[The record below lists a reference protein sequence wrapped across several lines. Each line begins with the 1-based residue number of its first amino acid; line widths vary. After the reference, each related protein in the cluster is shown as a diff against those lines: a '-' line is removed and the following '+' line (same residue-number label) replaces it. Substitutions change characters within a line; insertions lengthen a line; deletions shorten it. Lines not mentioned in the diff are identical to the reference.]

1 MSLLDGLN
9 NMQREAAE
17 RIDGPLLVLA
27 GAGSGK
33 TRVLTYRIAH
43 MIEEGIKPWNIL
55 AITFTNKAAKEM
67 AERVEALIGD
77 SANDMWVRTF
87 HSACVRILRR
97 DIDKLGFDKSFNI
110 IDADDQKSLIKE
122 CLKELNLDDKIF
134 TPKGVMAEISSAKD
148 SLKLPPEYEKGVAGD
163 YKKEKIARIYE
174 IYQEKLRVSN
184 CLDFDDLILQTVRLF
199 MINRDVLEYYQN
211 KFRYILVDEYQDTNN
226 AQNILIMLLAKN
238 HRNLCVV
245 GDDDQSI
252 YKFRG
257 ANIENILNF
266 EKMFPDAHVVRLEQN
281 YRSTQNILD
290 AANSVIKNNLGRKG
304 KNLWTDAGEGEK
316 IIVHREP
323 NEQEEAAFIAS
334 EIRRLYRDGY
344 KYSDIAVLYRNNSL
358 TRSLETI
365 FMRDSIPYELVAGRK
380 FYDRMEIRDMV
391 AYLRL
396 AKNPDDDMSLKRII
410 NTPGRKIGKT
420 TVDTIGETAYREG
433 TSIFKSL
440 QFHKDEIKT
449 NLKEFVLLMEE
460 IIDKKNTLSVDEFV
474 NYVYEKTGYRE
485 HLEKDEKA
493 EDRQANVGELI
504 SGAKNFCDTVPD
516 ATFDDYMDNIALVS
530 DLDSYDEDAEVKDKC
545 TLMTMHSAKGLE
557 FPVVFILGVD
567 EGVFPS
573 FMSIYDESELEEE
586 RRLCYVGIT
595 RARKQL
601 CITGAFSR
609 MVYGKTSPYQ
619 KSRFLEEIPESVY
632 EYSEKTPFGKG
643 STSGGFD
650 DDYGFVNFERKPKL
664 EATTLL
670 PKKDSKVNLTGN
682 LTFKV
687 GDRVHHKKFGA
698 GLITAREDVGN
709 DVRYEIA
716 FDSVGTKNL
725 LGLYAK
731 LEKEE

>member
-17 RIDGPLLVLA
+17 RIEGPLLVLA

-43 MIEEGIKPWNIL
+43 MIEEGVKPWNIL

-67 AERVEALIGD
+67 AERVETLIGEA
-77 SANDMWVRTF
+77 ANDMWVRTF

-110 IDADDQKSLIKE
+110 IDADDQKSLVKE

-148 SLKLPPEYEKGVAGD
+148 SLKLPPEYAKSASGD
-163 YKKEKIARIYE
+163 YKKEKIAQIYE

-184 CLDFDDLILQTVRLF
+184 CLDFDDLIVQTVRLF

-304 KNLWTDAGEGEK
+304 KNLWTDAGAGEK
-316 IIVHREP
+316 IVIHREP
-323 NEQEEAAFIAS
+323 NEQEEAGFIAS
-334 EIRRLYRDGY
+334 EIRRLYNDGY
-344 KYSDIAVLYRNNSL
+344 KYSDMALLYRNNSL
-358 TRSLETI
+358 TRSCEDI
-365 FMRDSIPYELVAGRK
+365 FMRRAIPYRLLSGLR

-420 TVDTIGETAYREG
+420 TVDTISETAYREG
-433 TSIFKSL
+433 TSVFKSL
-440 QFHKDEIKT
+440 QLHKNEIKA
-449 NLKEFVLLMEE
+449 NLREFVDLMEE
-460 IIDKKNTLSVDEFV
+460 IISKKNEMTVDEFV

-504 SGAKNFCDTVPD
+504 SGAKNYAD
-516 ATFDDYMDNIALVS
+516 AAENPTFDDYMDNIALVS
-530 DLDSYDEDAEVKDKC
+530 DIDNYDEDLDACVF
-545 TLMTMHSAKGLE
+545 MTMHSAKGLE
-557 FPVVFILGVD
+557 FPVVFLLGAD
-567 EGVFPS
+567 EGIFPS

-595 RARKQL
+595 RAREKL
-601 CITGAFSR
+601 YITGAFSR
-609 MVYGKTSPYQ
+609 TVYGKTSPYQ
-619 KSRFLEEIPESVY
+619 KSRFLEEIPENVF
-632 EYSEKTPFGKG
+632 EYSEKTPFAKG

-650 DDYGFVNFERKPKL
+650 DDYGFSVFERKPKI
-664 EATTLL
+664 EAATLI
-670 PKKDSKVNLTGN
+670 PKKESKMELTGN
-682 LTFKV
+682 ITFKV
-687 GDRVHHKKFGA
+687 GDRVRHKKFGA
-698 GLITAREDVGN
+698 GLITASENVGN

-716 FDSVGTKNL
+716 FDSVGVKNL

-731 LEKEE
+731 LEKED

>member
-17 RIDGPLLVLA
+17 RIEGPLLVLA

-67 AERVEALIGD
+67 AERVEALIGEA
-77 SANDMWVRTF
+77 ANDMWVKTF

-97 DIDKLGFDKSFNI
+97 DIDKIGFDKSFNI
-110 IDADDQKSLIKE
+110 IDADDQKSLVKE

-148 SLKLPPEYEKGVAGD
+148 SLKLPNEYAKSVAGD
-163 YKKEKIARIYE
+163 YKKEKIAQIYE

-184 CLDFDDLILQTVRLF
+184 CLDFDDLIVQTVRLF

-226 AQNILIMLLAKN
+226 AQNILIMLLARN

-290 AANSVIKNNLGRKG
+290 AANAVIKNNLGRKG

-316 IIVHREP
+316 IIIHREP
-323 NEQEEAAFIAS
+323 NEQEEASFIAS
-334 EIRRLYRDGY
+334 EIRRLYNDGY
-344 KYSDIAVLYRNNSL
+344 KYSDMALLYRNNSL
-358 TRSLETI
+358 TRSCEDI
-365 FMRDSIPYELVAGRK
+365 FMRRAIPYRLLSGLR

-420 TVDTIGETAYREG
+420 TVDTISETAYREG

-440 QFHKDEIKT
+440 QLHKGEIKT
-449 NLKEFVLLMEE
+449 NLREFVDLMEE
-460 IIDKKNTLSVDEFV
+460 IISKKNAMSVDEFV

-504 SGAKNFCDTVPD
+504 SGAKNYTD
-516 ATFDDYMDNIALVS
+516 ATENPTFDDYMDNIALVS
-530 DLDSYDEDAEVKDKC
+530 DIDNYDEDLDACVF
-545 TLMTMHSAKGLE
+545 MTMHSAKGLE
-557 FPVVFILGVD
+557 FPVVFLLGAD
-567 EGVFPS
+567 EGIFPS

-595 RARKQL
+595 RARTKL
-601 CITGAFSR
+601 YITGAFSR
-609 MVYGKTSPYQ
+609 TVYGKTSPYQ
-619 KSRFLEEIPESVY
+619 KSRFLEEIPEGVY
-632 EYSEKTPFGKG
+632 EYSEKTPFAKG

-650 DDYGFVNFERKPKL
+650 DDYGFTMFERKPKI

-670 PKKDSKVNLTGN
+670 PKKEGKMELTGN
-682 LTFKV
+682 ISFKV
-687 GDRVHHKKFGA
+687 GDRVRHKKFGA
-698 GLITAREDVGN
+698 GLITASESVGN
-709 DVRYEIA
+709 DVRYEIV
-716 FDSVGTKNL
+716 FDSVGVKNL

>member
-1 MSLLDGLN
+1 MNLLNELN
-9 NMQREAAE
+9 GAQREAAE
-17 RIDGPLLVLA
+17 YIDGPLLVLA

-43 MIEEGIKPWNIL
+43 MIDMGIKPWNIL

-67 AERVEALIGD
+67 AERVEALIGEA
-77 SANDMWVRTF
+77 ANDMWVKTF

-97 DIDKLGFDKSFNI
+97 DIDKIGFDRSFNI
-110 IDADDQKSLIKE
+110 IDADDQKSLVKE

-134 TPKGVMAEISSAKD
+134 TPKGVMAEISNAKD
-148 SLKLPPEYEKGVAGD
+148 SLMLPPEYKKSVAGD
-163 YKKEKIARIYE
+163 YKKEKIGQIYE
-174 IYQEKLRVSN
+174 VYQEKLKISN
-184 CLDFDDLILQTVRLF
+184 CLDFDDLIVQTVRLF
-199 MINRDVLEYYQN
+199 MMSRETLEYYQN
-211 KFRYILVDEYQDTNN
+211 KFKYILVDEYQDTNN
-226 AQNILIMLLAKN
+226 AQNVLVMLLAKN

-266 EKMFPDAHVVRLEQN
+266 EKMFAETKVVRLEQN

-290 AANSVIKNNLGRKG
+290 AANSVIKNNIGRKG

-316 IIVHREP
+316 IMVHREP
-323 NEQEEAAFIAS
+323 NEQEEAAYIAS
-334 EIRRLYRDGY
+334 EIRRLYDMGY
-344 KYSDIAVLYRNNSL
+344 KYSDIALLYRNNSL
-358 TRSLETI
+358 TRSAEDI
-365 FMRDSIPYELVAGRK
+365 FMRRAIPYRLLSGLR

-420 TVDTIGETAYREG
+420 TVDTISETAYREG

-440 QFHKDEIKT
+440 QNHKNEIKA
-449 NLKEFVLLMEE
+449 NLREFVDLMEE
-460 IIDKKNTLSVDEFV
+460 IISQKNEVTVDEFV
-474 NYVYEKTGYRE
+474 NYVYERTGYRAY
-485 HLEKDEKA
+485 LEKDEKA
-493 EDRQANVGELI
+493 EDRQANVGELV
-504 SGAKNFCDTVPD
+504 SGAKNYHDNTENP
-516 ATFDDYMDNIALVS
+516 TFDDYMDNIALVS
-530 DLDSYDEDAEVKDKC
+530 DIDNYDEDLDACVF
-545 TLMTMHSAKGLE
+545 MTMHSAKGLE
-557 FPVVFILGVD
+557 FPVVFLLGAD
-567 EGVFPS
+567 EGIFPS

-595 RARKQL
+595 RARKKL
-601 CITGAFSR
+601 YITGAFSR
-609 MVYGKTSPYQ
+609 TVYGKTSPYQ
-619 KSRFLEEIPESVY
+619 KSRFVEEIPQEVY
-632 EYSEKTPFGKG
+632 EYSEKTPFSKG

-650 DDYGFVNFERKPKL
+650 DDFGFGSYAHKPKI
-664 EATTLL
+664 ESTLL
-670 PKKDSKVNLTGN
+670 PKKESKMELNGN
-682 LTFKV
+682 ITFKV
-687 GDRVHHKKFGA
+687 GDRVKHKKFGA
-698 GLITAREDVGN
+698 GLITAAESIGN

-731 LEKEE
+731 LEKE

>member
-1 MSLLDGLN
+1 
-9 NMQREAAE
+9 MQREAAE

-43 MIEEGIKPWNIL
+43 MIEMGIKPWNIL

-67 AERVEALIGD
+67 AERVENLIGEA
-77 SANDMWVRTF
+77 ANDMWVRTF

-97 DIDKLGFDKSFNI
+97 DIDKLGFDRSFNI
-110 IDADDQKSLIKE
+110 IDADDQKSLVKE

-134 TPKGVMAEISSAKD
+134 TPKGVMSEISSAKD
-148 SLKLPPEYEKGVAGD
+148 SLLLPVEYKKSASGD
-163 YKKEKIARIYE
+163 YRREKIAQIYE

-184 CLDFDDLILQTVRLF
+184 CLDFDDLIVQTVRLL
-199 MINRDVLEYYQN
+199 MTSRETLEYYQN

-226 AQNILIMLLAKN
+226 AQNVLVMLLAKN

-266 EKMFPDAHVVRLEQN
+266 EKLFSETHVVRLEQN

-290 AANSVIKNNLGRKG
+290 AANSVIKNNIGRKG
-304 KNLWTDAGEGEK
+304 KNLWTDSGEGEK
-316 IIVHREP
+316 ITIHREP
-323 NEQEEAAFIAS
+323 NENEEAMYIAS
-334 EIRRLYRDGY
+334 EIRRLYDEGY
-344 KYSDIAVLYRNNSL
+344 KYSDIALLYRNNSL
-358 TRSLETI
+358 TRSAEDI
-365 FMRDSIPYELVAGRK
+365 FMRRAIPYRLLSGLR

-420 TVDTIGETAYREG
+420 TVDTISEMAYREG

-440 QFHKDEIKT
+440 QKHRDEIKP
-449 NLKEFVLLMEE
+449 NLRDFVNLIEE
-460 IIDKKNTLSVDEFV
+460 IISQKNETTVDEFV
-474 NYVYEKTGYRE
+474 NYVYERTGYRAY
-485 HLEKDEKA
+485 LDNDEKG
-493 EDRQANVGELI
+493 EERQANVGELI
-504 SGAKNFCDTVPD
+504 SGAKNYHD
-516 ATFDDYMDNIALVS
+516 ANENPTFDDYMDNIALVS
-530 DLDSYDEDAEVKDKC
+530 DIDNYDEELDACVF
-545 TLMTMHSAKGLE
+545 MTMHAAKGLE
-557 FPVVFILGVD
+557 FPVVFLLGAD
-567 EGVFPS
+567 EGIFPS
-573 FMSIYDESELEEE
+573 FMSIYDSSELEEE

-595 RARKQL
+595 RARKKL
-601 CITGAFSR
+601 YITGAFSR
-609 MVYGKTSPYQ
+609 TVYGKTSPYQ
-619 KSRFLEEIPESVY
+619 KSRFVEEIPENVY

-643 STSGGFD
+643 STTGGFD
-650 DDYGFVNFERKPKL
+650 DGFDFIVSKPKI
-664 EATTLL
+664 EKTTLM
-670 PKKDSKVNLTGN
+670 PKKETKIELTGN
-682 LTFKV
+682 ISFKV
-687 GDRVHHKKFGA
+687 GDRVKHKKFGA
-698 GLITAREDVGN
+698 GLVTACENVGN

-716 FDSVGTKNL
+716 FDSVGVKNL

-731 LEKEE
+731 LERE

>member
-17 RIDGPLLVLA
+17 RIEGPLLVLA

-67 AERVEALIGD
+67 AERVETLIGE
-77 SANDMWVRTF
+77 AAKDMWVKTF

-97 DIDKLGFDKSFNI
+97 DIDKIGFDKSFNI
-110 IDADDQKSLIKE
+110 IDADDQKSLVKE

-148 SLKLPPEYEKGVAGD
+148 SLMLPVEYRKSVAG
-163 YKKEKIARIYE
+163 YYRKEKIASIYE
-174 IYQEKLRVSN
+174 IYQEKLKVGN
-184 CLDFDDLILQTVRLF
+184 CLDFDDLIVQTVRLF
-199 MINRDVLEYYQN
+199 MMSRETLEYYQN

-226 AQNILIMLLAKN
+226 AQNVLIMLLAKN

-290 AANSVIKNNLGRKG
+290 AANAVIKNNIGRKG
-304 KNLWTDAGEGEK
+304 KSLWTEEGEGEK
-316 IIVHREP
+316 IVIHREP
-323 NEQEEAAFIAS
+323 NEQEEASYIAS
-334 EIRRLYRDGY
+334 EIKRLYNDGY
-344 KYSDIAVLYRNNSL
+344 KYSDIALLYRNNSL
-358 TRSLETI
+358 TRSSEDI
-365 FMRDSIPYELVAGRK
+365 FMRRGIPYRLLSGLR

-391 AYLRL
+391 AYLRM

-410 NTPGRKIGKT
+410 NVPSRKIGKT
-420 TVDTIGETAYREG
+420 TVDTISATAQREG

-440 QFHKDEIKT
+440 QLHKDEIKT
-449 NLKEFVLLMEE
+449 NLREFVDLMEE
-460 IIDKKNTLSVDEFV
+460 IISQKNEVTVDEFV
-474 NYVYEKTGYRE
+474 NYVYERTGYRAY
-485 HLEKDEKA
+485 LDNDEKRD
-493 EDRQANVGELI
+493 DRQANVGELV
-504 SGAKNFCDTVPD
+504 SGAKNYHD
-516 ATFDDYMDNIALVS
+516 ATENPTFDDYMDNIALVS
-530 DLDSYDEDAEVKDKC
+530 DIDNYDEELDACVF
-545 TLMTMHSAKGLE
+545 MTMHSAKGLE
-557 FPVVFILGVD
+557 FPVVFLLGAD
-567 EGVFPS
+567 DGIFPS

-595 RARKQL
+595 RARQKL
-601 CITGAFSR
+601 YITGAFSR
-609 MVYGKTSPYQ
+609 TVYGKTSPYQ
-619 KSRFLEEIPESVY
+619 KSRFVEEIPESVY
-632 EYSEKTPFGKG
+632 EYSERTPFGSG
-643 STSGGFD
+643 STSGGFSD
-650 DDYGFVNFERKPKL
+650 DFGFAPSRPKI
-664 EATTLL
+664 EKTTLM
-670 PKKDSKVNLTGN
+670 PKTESKVELTGN

-687 GDRVHHKKFGA
+687 GDRVRHKKFGA
-698 GLITAREDVGN
+698 GLIIQAESLGN

-731 LEKEE
+731 LEKE

>member
-17 RIDGPLLVLA
+17 RIEGPLLVLA

-67 AERVEALIGD
+67 AERVENLIGEA
-77 SANDMWVRTF
+77 ANDMWVKTF

-97 DIDKLGFDKSFNI
+97 DIDRIGFEKSFNI
-110 IDADDQKSLIKE
+110 IDADDQKSLVKE

-148 SLKLPPEYEKGVAGD
+148 SLMLPGEYRKSVAGD
-163 YKKEKIARIYE
+163 YRKEKIAQIYD
-174 IYQEKLRVSN
+174 IYQEKLKVSN
-184 CLDFDDLILQTVRLF
+184 CLDFDDLIVQTVRLF
-199 MINRDVLEYYQN
+199 MMSRETLEYYQN

-226 AQNILIMLLAKN
+226 AQNVLIMLLAKS

-290 AANSVIKNNLGRKG
+290 AANAVIKNNIGRKG
-304 KNLWTDAGEGEK
+304 KSLWTNEGEGEK

-323 NEQEEAAFIAS
+323 NEQEEASYIAS
-334 EIRRLYRDGY
+334 EIKRLYNDGY
-344 KYSDIAVLYRNNSL
+344 KYSDIALLYRNNSL
-358 TRSLETI
+358 TRSSEDI
-365 FMRDSIPYELVAGRK
+365 FMRRGIPYRLLSGLR

-410 NTPGRKIGKT
+410 NVPSRKIGKT
-420 TVDTIGETAYREG
+420 TVDTISATAQREG

-440 QFHKDEIKT
+440 QLHKDEIKT
-449 NLKEFVLLMEE
+449 NLREFVDLMEE
-460 IIDKKNTLSVDEFV
+460 IISQKNEVTVDEFV
-474 NYVYEKTGYRE
+474 NYVYERTGYRAY
-485 HLEKDEKA
+485 LDNDEKRD
-493 EDRQANVGELI
+493 DRQANVGELV
-504 SGAKNFCDTVPD
+504 SGAKNYHD
-516 ATFDDYMDNIALVS
+516 ATENPTFDDYMDNIALVS
-530 DLDSYDEDAEVKDKC
+530 DIDNYDEELDACVF
-545 TLMTMHSAKGLE
+545 MTMHSAKGLE
-557 FPVVFILGVD
+557 FPVVFLLGAD
-567 EGVFPS
+567 DGIFPS

-595 RARKQL
+595 RARQKL
-601 CITGAFSR
+601 YITGAFSR
-609 MVYGKTSPYQ
+609 TVYGKTSPYQ
-619 KSRFLEEIPESVY
+619 KSRFVEEIPETVY
-632 EYSEKTPFGKG
+632 EYSEKTPFGSG
-643 STSGGFD
+643 STSGGFND
-650 DDYGFVNFERKPKL
+650 DFGFAPGRPKI
-664 EATTLL
+664 EKTTLM
-670 PKKDSKVNLTGN
+670 PKTESKVELTGN

-687 GDRVHHKKFGA
+687 GDRVRHKKFGA
-698 GLITAREDVGN
+698 GLIIQAESLGN

-731 LEKEE
+731 LEKE

>member
-17 RIDGPLLVLA
+17 RIEGPLLVLA

-43 MIEEGIKPWNIL
+43 MIEMGIKPWNIL

-67 AERVEALIGD
+67 AERVEALIGEAAD
-77 SANDMWVRTF
+77 DMWVKTF

-97 DIDKLGFDKSFNI
+97 DIDKLGFDRSFNI
-110 IDADDQKSLIKE
+110 IDGDDQKSLVKE

-148 SLKLPPEYEKGVAGD
+148 SLKLPPEYRKSVAGD
-163 YKKEKIARIYE
+163 YKKEKIAQIYE
-174 IYQEKLRVSN
+174 LYQEKLRVSN
-184 CLDFDDLILQTVRLF
+184 CLDFDDLIVQTVRLF
-199 MINRDVLEYYQN
+199 MISRETLEYYQN
-211 KFRYILVDEYQDTNN
+211 KFRYVLVDEYQDTNN
-226 AQNILIMLLAKN
+226 AQNVLVMLLAKG

-290 AANSVIKNNLGRKG
+290 AANAVIQNNMGRKG
-304 KNLWTDAGEGEK
+304 KSLWTDAGEGEK
-316 IIVHREP
+316 IIIHREP
-323 NEQEEAAFIAS
+323 NEQDEADYIAS
-334 EIRRLYRDGY
+334 EIRRLYNDGY
-344 KYSDIAVLYRNNSL
+344 KYSDIALLYRNNSL
-358 TRSLETI
+358 TRSSEDI
-365 FMRDSIPYELVAGRK
+365 FMRRGIPYRLLSGLR

-396 AKNPDDDMSLKRII
+396 AKNNDDDMSLKRII
-410 NTPGRKIGKT
+410 NTPTRKIGKT
-420 TVDTIGETAYREG
+420 TVDTISATAAREG

-440 QFHKDEIKT
+440 QAHRDEIKT
-449 NLKEFVLLMEE
+449 NLKEFVELMED
-460 IIDKKNTLSVDEFV
+460 IIAKKNTMSVDEFV

-504 SGAKNFCDTVPD
+504 SGAKNYLDNTETP
-516 ATFDDYMDNIALVS
+516 TFDDYMDNIALVS
-530 DLDSYDEDAEVKDKC
+530 DIDNYDEDLDACVF
-545 TLMTMHSAKGLE
+545 MTMHSAKGLE
-557 FPVVFILGVD
+557 FPVVFLLGAD
-567 EGVFPS
+567 EGIFPS
-573 FMSIYDESELEEE
+573 FMSIYDSSELEEE

-595 RARKQL
+595 RARQKL
-601 CITGAFSR
+601 YITGAFSR
-609 MVYGKTSPYQ
+609 TVYGKTSPYQ
-619 KSRFLEEIPESVY
+619 KSRFVEEIPENVY
-632 EYSEKTPFGKG
+632 EYSEKTPYK
-643 STSGGFD
+643 SASMGGFN
-650 DDYGFVNFERKPKL
+650 DDYGFTLFERKPKIGG
-664 EATTLL
+664 TTLM
-670 PKKDSKVNLTGN
+670 PSKETKMDLTGN
-682 LTFKV
+682 LSFEI
-687 GDRVHHKKFGA
+687 GDRVKHKKFGG
-698 GLITAREDVGN
+698 GLIIAKESVGN

-716 FDSVGTKNL
+716 FDSVGKKNL

-731 LEKEE
+731 LEKE

>member
-17 RIDGPLLVLA
+17 RIEGPLLVLA

-67 AERVEALIGD
+67 AERVENLIGE
-77 SANDMWVRTF
+77 AAGDMWVKTF

-97 DIDKLGFDKSFNI
+97 DIDRIGFDKSFNI
-110 IDADDQKSLIKE
+110 IDADDQKSLVKE

-148 SLKLPPEYEKGVAGD
+148 SLMLPVEYKKSIAGD
-163 YKKEKIARIYE
+163 YRKEKIAQIYE
-174 IYQEKLRVSN
+174 IYQEKLKVSN
-184 CLDFDDLILQTVRLF
+184 CLDFDDLIVQTVRLF
-199 MINRDVLEYYQN
+199 MMSRETLEYYQN

-226 AQNILIMLLAKN
+226 AQNVLIMLLAKN

-290 AANSVIKNNLGRKG
+290 AANAVIKNNMGRKG
-304 KNLWTDAGEGEK
+304 KSLWTEEGEGEK
-316 IIVHREP
+316 IIIHREP
-323 NEQEEAAFIAS
+323 NEQEEAGYIAS
-334 EIRRLYRDGY
+334 EIKRLYNDGY
-344 KYSDIAVLYRNNSL
+344 KYSDIALLYRNNSL
-358 TRSLETI
+358 TRSSEDI
-365 FMRDSIPYELVAGRK
+365 FMRRGIPYRLLSGLR

-410 NTPGRKIGKT
+410 NVPSRKIGKT
-420 TVDTIGETAYREG
+420 TVDTISATAQREG

-440 QFHKDEIKT
+440 QLHKDEIKT
-449 NLKEFVLLMEE
+449 NLREFVDLMEE
-460 IIDKKNTLSVDEFV
+460 IISQKNEVTVDEFV
-474 NYVYEKTGYRE
+474 NYVYERTGYRAY
-485 HLEKDEKA
+485 LDNDEKRD
-493 EDRQANVGELI
+493 DRQANVGELV
-504 SGAKNFCDTVPD
+504 SGAKNYHD
-516 ATFDDYMDNIALVS
+516 ATLNPSFDDYMDNIALVS
-530 DLDSYDEDAEVKDKC
+530 DIDNYDEELDACVF
-545 TLMTMHSAKGLE
+545 MTMHSAKGLE
-557 FPVVFILGVD
+557 FPVVFLLGAD
-567 EGVFPS
+567 DGIFPS

-595 RARKQL
+595 RARQKL
-601 CITGAFSR
+601 YITGAFSR
-609 MVYGKTSPYQ
+609 TVYGKTSPYQ
-619 KSRFLEEIPESVY
+619 KSRFVEEIPETVY
-632 EYSEKTPFGKG
+632 EYSEKTPFGSG
-643 STSGGFD
+643 STSGGFND
-650 DDYGFVNFERKPKL
+650 DFNFAPGRPKI
-664 EATTLL
+664 EKTTLM
-670 PKKDSKVNLTGN
+670 PKAESKVELTGN

-687 GDRVHHKKFGA
+687 GDRVKHKKFGA
-698 GLITAREDVGN
+698 GLIIQAESLGN

-731 LEKEE
+731 LERED

>member
-9 NMQREAAE
+9 NMQRQAAE
-17 RIDGPLLVLA
+17 RIEGPLLVLA

-43 MIEEGIKPWNIL
+43 MIEMGIKPWNIL

-67 AERVEALIGD
+67 AERVEKLIGED
-77 SANDMWVRTF
+77 ANDMWVRTF

-110 IDADDQKSLIKE
+110 IDADDQKALVKE
-122 CLKELNLDDKIF
+122 CLKELNLDEKVF
-134 TPKGVMAEISSAKD
+134 TPKGILAEISSAKD
-148 SLKLPPEYEKGVAGD
+148 SLKLPVEYEKSVSGD
-163 YKKEKIARIYE
+163 YRLEKIARVYE
-174 IYQEKLRVSN
+174 LYQEKLRVSN
-184 CLDFDDLILQTVRLF
+184 CLDFDDLIVQTVRLF
-199 MINRDVLEYYQN
+199 MIKRDVLEYYQN
-211 KFRYILVDEYQDTNN
+211 KFKYILVDEYQDTNN

-304 KNLWTDAGEGEK
+304 KNLWTDQGEGDK

-323 NEQEEAAFIAS
+323 NEQEEANYIS
-334 EIRRLYRDGY
+334 TEIGRLYRDGY
-344 KYSDIAVLYRNNSL
+344 KYSDIAILYRNNSL
-358 TRSLETI
+358 TRSLETM
-365 FMRDSIPYELVAGRK
+365 FMRDNIPYELLAGRK

-396 AKNPDDDMSLKRII
+396 AKNADDDMSLKRII

-420 TVDTIGETAYREG
+420 TVDTISETAYREG

-440 QFHKDEIKT
+440 RKHKDEIKT
-449 NLKEFVLLMEE
+449 NLFDFVCLMED
-460 IIDKKNTLSVDEFV
+460 IIDKKNTLTVDEFV

-504 SGAKNFCDTVPD
+504 SGAKTFCDSVEN

-530 DLDSYDEDAEVKDKC
+530 DLDNYDESGEAKDKC

-557 FPVVFILGVD
+557 FPIVFILGVD
-567 EGVFPS
+567 EGIFPS
-573 FMSIYDESELEEE
+573 FMSIYDASELEEE

-595 RARKQL
+595 RAREKL
-601 CITGAFSR
+601 YVTGAFSR
-609 MVYGKTSPYQ
+609 TVYGKTSPYQ
-619 KSRFLEEIPESVY
+619 KSRFLEEMPEGVY
-632 EYSEKTPFGKG
+632 EYSEKSPFTRTSSFG
-643 STSGGFD
+643 SFD
-650 DDYGFVNFERKPKL
+650 DDFGFAPIERKPKI
-664 EATTLL
+664 ETTTLL
-670 PKKDSKVNLTGN
+670 PKKESKMELTGN
-682 LTFKV
+682 ITFKV
-687 GDRVHHKKFGA
+687 GDRVKHKKFGA
-698 GLITAREDVGN
+698 GLITAAESIGN

-731 LEKEE
+731 LEKE

>member
-17 RIDGPLLVLA
+17 RIEGPLLVLA

-43 MIEEGIKPWNIL
+43 MIEKGIKPWNIL

-77 SANDMWVRTF
+77 SANDMWVKTF

-97 DIDKLGFDKSFNI
+97 DIDKIGFDKSFNI
-110 IDADDQKSLIKE
+110 IDADDQKSLVKE

-148 SLKLPPEYEKGVAGD
+148 SLKLPPEYAKSVAGD
-163 YKKEKIARIYE
+163 YKKEKIAQIYE

-184 CLDFDDLILQTVRLF
+184 CLDFDDLIVQTVRLF

-226 AQNILIMLLAKN
+226 AQNILIMLLAKS

-290 AANSVIKNNLGRKG
+290 AANAVIKNNLGRKG

-316 IIVHREP
+316 IIIHREP
-323 NEQEEAAFIAS
+323 NEQEEASFIAS
-334 EIRRLYRDGY
+334 EIRRLYNDGY
-344 KYSDIAVLYRNNSL
+344 KYSDMALLYRNNSL
-358 TRSLETI
+358 TRSCEDI
-365 FMRDSIPYELVAGRK
+365 FMRRAIPYRLLSGLR

-420 TVDTIGETAYREG
+420 TVDTISETAYREG

-440 QFHKDEIKT
+440 QLHKGEIKT
-449 NLKEFVLLMEE
+449 NLREFVDLMEE
-460 IIDKKNTLSVDEFV
+460 IISKKNAMSVDEFV

-504 SGAKNFCDTVPD
+504 SGAKNYTD
-516 ATFDDYMDNIALVS
+516 ATENPTFDDYMDNIALVS
-530 DLDSYDEDAEVKDKC
+530 DIDNYDEDLDACVF
-545 TLMTMHSAKGLE
+545 MTMHSAKGLE
-557 FPVVFILGVD
+557 FPVVFLLGAD
-567 EGVFPS
+567 EGIFPS

-595 RARKQL
+595 RARTKL
-601 CITGAFSR
+601 YITGAFSR
-609 MVYGKTSPYQ
+609 TVYGKTSPYQ

-632 EYSEKTPFGKG
+632 EYSEKTPFAKG

-650 DDYGFVNFERKPKL
+650 DDYGFTVFERKPKI

-670 PKKDSKVNLTGN
+670 PKKESKMELTGN
-682 LTFKV
+682 ISFKV
-687 GDRVHHKKFGA
+687 GDRVRHKKFGA
-698 GLITAREDVGN
+698 GLITASESVGN

-716 FDSVGTKNL
+716 FDSVGVKNL

>member
-43 MIEEGIKPWNIL
+43 MIEMGIKPWNIL

-67 AERVEALIGD
+67 AERVEALIGEA
-77 SANDMWVRTF
+77 ANDMWVRTF

-148 SLKLPPEYEKGVAGD
+148 SLKLPVEYAKSVAGD

-184 CLDFDDLILQTVRLF
+184 CLDFDDLIVQTVRLF
-199 MINRDVLEYYQN
+199 MINREVLEYYQN

-226 AQNILIMLLAKN
+226 AQNVLVMLLAKG

-316 IIVHREP
+316 ITVHREP
-323 NEQEEAAFIAS
+323 NEQEEASYIAS
-334 EIRRLYRDGY
+334 EIRKLYDMGC
-344 KYSDIAVLYRNNSL
+344 KYSDIALLYRNNSL
-358 TRSLETI
+358 TRSCEDI
-365 FMRDSIPYELVAGRK
+365 FMRRAIPYRLLSGLR

-420 TVDTIGETAYREG
+420 TVDTISETAYREG

-440 QFHKDEIKT
+440 QLHKNEIKT
-449 NLKEFVLLMEE
+449 NLREFVDLMEE
-460 IIDKKNTLSVDEFV
+460 IIDRKNTMTVDEFV

-504 SGAKNFCDTVPD
+504 SGAKNYQD
-516 ATFDDYMDNIALVS
+516 AAENPTFDDYMDNIALVS
-530 DLDSYDEDAEVKDKC
+530 DIDNYDEDLDACVF
-545 TLMTMHSAKGLE
+545 MTMHSAKGLE
-557 FPVVFILGVD
+557 FPVVFLLGAD
-567 EGVFPS
+567 EGIFPS

-595 RARKQL
+595 RARTKL
-601 CITGAFSR
+601 YITGAFSR
-609 MVYGKTSPYQ
+609 TVYGKTSPYQ

-632 EYSEKTPFGKG
+632 EYSEKSPFAKG

-650 DDYGFVNFERKPKL
+650 DDYGFVSFERKPRM

-670 PKKDSKVNLTGN
+670 PKKESKMELTGN
-682 LTFKV
+682 ITFKA
-687 GDRVHHKKFGA
+687 GDRVKHKKFGT
-698 GLITAREDVGN
+698 GLITAAENVGN
-709 DVRYEIA
+709 DVRYEIV

-725 LGLYAK
+725 LGLYAR
-731 LEKEE
+731 LEKED

>member
-17 RIDGPLLVLA
+17 RIEGPLLVLA

-67 AERVEALIGD
+67 AERVETLIGE
-77 SANDMWVRTF
+77 AAKDMWVKTF

-97 DIDKLGFDKSFNI
+97 DIDKIGFDKSFNI
-110 IDADDQKSLIKE
+110 IDADDQKSLVKE

-148 SLKLPPEYEKGVAGD
+148 SLMLPVEYRKSVAGD
-163 YKKEKIARIYE
+163 YRKEKIASIYE
-174 IYQEKLRVSN
+174 IYQEKLKVGN
-184 CLDFDDLILQTVRLF
+184 CLDFDDLIVQTVRLF
-199 MINRDVLEYYQN
+199 MMSRETLEYYQN

-226 AQNILIMLLAKN
+226 AQNVLIMLLAKN

-290 AANSVIKNNLGRKG
+290 AANAVIKNNIGRKG
-304 KNLWTDAGEGEK
+304 KSLWTEEGEGEK
-316 IIVHREP
+316 IVIHREP
-323 NEQEEAAFIAS
+323 NEQEEASYIAS
-334 EIRRLYRDGY
+334 EIKRLYNDGY
-344 KYSDIAVLYRNNSL
+344 KYSDIALLYRNNSL
-358 TRSLETI
+358 TRSSEDI
-365 FMRDSIPYELVAGRK
+365 FMRRGIPYRLLSGLR

-391 AYLRL
+391 AYLRM

-410 NTPGRKIGKT
+410 NVPSRKIGKT
-420 TVDTIGETAYREG
+420 TVDTISATAQREG

-440 QFHKDEIKT
+440 QLHKDEIKT
-449 NLKEFVLLMEE
+449 NLREFVDLMEE
-460 IIDKKNTLSVDEFV
+460 IISQKNEVTVDEFV
-474 NYVYEKTGYRE
+474 NYVYERTGYRAY
-485 HLEKDEKA
+485 LDNDEKRD
-493 EDRQANVGELI
+493 DRQANVGELV
-504 SGAKNFCDTVPD
+504 SGAKNYHD
-516 ATFDDYMDNIALVS
+516 ATENPTFDDYMDNIALVS
-530 DLDSYDEDAEVKDKC
+530 DIDNYDEELDACVF
-545 TLMTMHSAKGLE
+545 MTMHSAKGLE
-557 FPVVFILGVD
+557 FPVVFLLGAD
-567 EGVFPS
+567 DGIFPS

-595 RARKQL
+595 RARQKL
-601 CITGAFSR
+601 YITGAFSR
-609 MVYGKTSPYQ
+609 TVYGKTSPYQ
-619 KSRFLEEIPESVY
+619 KSRFVEEIPESVY
-632 EYSEKTPFGKG
+632 EYSERTPFGSG
-643 STSGGFD
+643 STSGGFSD
-650 DDYGFVNFERKPKL
+650 DFGFAPSRPKI
-664 EATTLL
+664 EKTTLM
-670 PKKDSKVNLTGN
+670 PKTESKVELTGN

-687 GDRVHHKKFGA
+687 GDRVRHKKFGA
-698 GLITAREDVGN
+698 GLIIQAESLGN

-731 LEKEE
+731 LEKE